1 MAMSKNMPLPIIKL
15 SKINRLFDLAWS
27 KQQRDDLLDG
37 FKTMAH
43 SGFAVFTWALV
54 TGIAMAKSDI
64 STAEAVGMSL
74 LVYAGS
80 AQLAALPLIAGN
92 FPFWTIFLT
101 AIIVNLR
108 FVIFS
113 AGIQPYFKEKAYWKR
128 SILGYINGDLTFALF
143 MSRYPCADGNPS
155 HAPFF
160 IGMAVANW
168 SVWQT
173 GSLAGIFLASLI
185 PGSWGLAYAGT
196 LALIAILL
204 PMLEGWPSRL
214 AAVAASVAALAT
226 VDLPYK
232 LNIVIAVLVAIVVGI
247 VAESYLERRTEGV
260 AQ

>member
-1 MAMSKNMPLPIIKL
+1 M
-15 SKINRLFDLAWS
+15 
-27 KQQRDDLLDG
+27 G
-37 FKTMAH
+37 H

-113 AGIQPYFKEKAYWKR
+113 AGIQPYFKDKSYWKR

-143 MSRYPCADGNPS
+143 MSRYPSADGNPS

-160 IGMAVANW
+160 IGMAAANW
-168 SVWQT
+168 TVWQT
-173 GSLAGIFLASLI
+173 GSLAGIFLASFI

-204 PMLEGWPSRL
+204 PMLDGWSSRL
-214 AAVAASVAALAT
+214 AAVSAAVAALAT

-232 LNIVIAVLVAIVVGI
+232 LNIVVAVLVAITVGI
-247 VAESYLERRTEGV
+247 VSESYLEGRFRRST
-260 AQ
+260 Q

>member
-1 MAMSKNMPLPIIKL
+1 M
-15 SKINRLFDLAWS
+15 
-27 KQQRDDLLDG
+27 G
-37 FKTMAH
+37 H

-64 STAEAVGMSL
+64 TTAEAVGMSL

-113 AGIQPYFKEKAYWKR
+113 AGIQPYFKDKSYWKR

-143 MSRYPCADGNPS
+143 MSRYPSADGNPS

-168 SVWQT
+168 TVWQT
-173 GSLAGIFLASLI
+173 GSLAGIFLASFI

-204 PMLEGWPSRL
+204 PMLDGWSSRL
-214 AAVAASVAALAT
+214 AAVAAAVVALAT

-232 LNIVIAVLVAIVVGI
+232 LNIVVAVLVAITVGI
-247 VAESYLERRTEGV
+247 VSESYLEGRFRRYT
-260 AQ
+260 Q

>member
-1 MAMSKNMPLPIIKL
+1 M
-15 SKINRLFDLAWS
+15 
-27 KQQRDDLLDG
+27 G
-37 FKTMAH
+37 H

-64 STAEAVGMSL
+64 TTAEAVGMSL

-113 AGIQPYFKEKAYWKR
+113 AGIQPYFKDKSYWKR

-143 MSRYPCADGNPS
+143 MSRYPSADGNPS

-160 IGMAVANW
+160 IGMAAANW
-168 SVWQT
+168 TVWQT
-173 GSLAGIFLASLI
+173 GSLAGIFLASFI

-204 PMLEGWPSRL
+204 PMLDGWSLRL
-214 AAVAASVAALAT
+214 AAVAAAVAALAT

-232 LNIVIAVLVAIVVGI
+232 LNIVVAVLVAITVGI
-247 VAESYLERRTEGV
+247 VSESYLDGRFRRST
-260 AQ
+260 Q

>member
-1 MAMSKNMPLPIIKL
+1 MT
-15 SKINRLFDLAWS
+15 WS
-27 KQQRDDLLDG
+27 KQQQEALIDG
-37 FKTMAH
+37 LKTMGH

-64 STAEAVGMSL
+64 TTAEAVGMSL

-113 AGIQPYFKEKAYWKR
+113 AGIQPYFKDKAYWKR

-143 MSRYPCADGNPS
+143 MSRYPSADGNPS

-160 IGMAVANW
+160 IGMAAANW
-168 SVWQT
+168 TVWQT
-173 GSLAGIFLASLI
+173 GSLAGIFLASFI
-185 PGSWGLAYAGT
+185 PSSWGLAYAGT

-204 PMLEGWPSRL
+204 PMLEGWSSRL
-214 AAVAASVAALAT
+214 AAIAAAVAALAT

-232 LNIVIAVLVAIVVGI
+232 LNIVIAVLVAIIVGI
-247 VAESYLERRTEGV
+247 VSESYLERRFGRST
-260 AQ
+260 Q

>member
-1 MAMSKNMPLPIIKL
+1 M
-15 SKINRLFDLAWS
+15 AWS
-27 KQQRDDLLDG
+27 KQQREDLLDG
-37 FKTMAH
+37 FRTMGN

-113 AGIQPYFKEKAYWKR
+113 AGIQPYFKDKTYWKR

-143 MSRYPCADGNPS
+143 MSRYPRADGNPS
-155 HAPFF
+155 HTPFF
-160 IGMAVANW
+160 IGMAAANW

-173 GSLAGIFLASLI
+173 GSLAGIFLASFI
-185 PGSWGLAYAGT
+185 PSSWGLAYAGT

-204 PMLEGWPSRL
+204 PMLEGWPARL
-214 AAVAASVAALAT
+214 AAIAASIAALAT
-226 VDLPYK
+226 VSLPYK
-232 LNIVIAVLVAIVVGI
+232 LNIVVAVLVAIVVGI
-247 VAESYLERRTEGV
+247 VAESYIERRYKGA